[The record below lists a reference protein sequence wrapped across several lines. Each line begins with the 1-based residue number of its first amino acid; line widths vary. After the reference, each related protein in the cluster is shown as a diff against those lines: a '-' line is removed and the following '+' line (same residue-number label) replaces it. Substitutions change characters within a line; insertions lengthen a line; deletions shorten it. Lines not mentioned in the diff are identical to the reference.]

1 MSNIVPIQPQRP
13 RDYTPA
19 QLDLVKRTVAADC
32 NLDEFSLFVE
42 VCKRVGLDPFRKQIY
57 ALVYS
62 KDNAKKRRMSIITG
76 IDGFRAV
83 AARNRDYRPDDAEPA
98 ITYNDALKNP
108 DTNPLGIEKAVV
120 RAFKLAP
127 NGEWH
132 PVVGVAYWDEFAPI
146 EPEYEYVDT
155 GDVWE
160 DSGKPKKERRQVGP
174 GKLPATSNWRSMAR
188 VMIIKCAEAQALRK
202 GWPEDLSGVYAPEE
216 MARVDAE
223 QTAAEQVEEFQ
234 KEQRQRLIGSH
245 NAIMIQWSA
254 GDPLAP
260 VPMGQFADKCL
271 EFIRTAEDAQ
281 LNAWEAINRNSLKE
295 FWAASKGDA
304 LEIKKAIEARRR
316 ELGQQ

>member
-32 NLDEFSLFVE
+32 NHDEFSLFVE

-57 ALVYS
+57 AMVYS
-62 KDNAKKRRMSIITG
+62 KDKPDKRKLSIITG

-83 AARNRDYRPDDAEPA
+83 AARNQDYRPDDAEPV
-98 ITYNDALKNP
+98 ITYSDDLKDP
-108 DTNPLGIEKAVV
+108 VTNPLGIEKAVV

-132 PVVGVAYWDEFAPI
+132 PVVGVAYWDEFAPVEEI
-146 EPEYEYVDT
+146 WEYSQEA
-155 GDVWE
+155 GKRQP
-160 DSGKPKKERRQVGP
+160 SGKF
-174 GKLPATSNWRSMAR
+174 KLGGNWVRMGR
-188 VMIIKCAEAQALRK
+188 IMIVKCAEAQALRK

-216 MARVDAE
+216 LARADAE
-223 QTAAEQVEEFQ
+223 ATAAEQVEEYQ
-234 KEQRQRLIGSH
+234 KEQRQRLIGAH
-245 NAIMIQWSA
+245 NAIMVQWSA
-254 GDPLAP
+254 GEPLAP

-271 EFIRTAEDAQ
+271 AFIRTAEEPQ
-281 LNAWEAINRNSLKE
+281 LNAWESINRNSLKE